1 MRKPYIQEHVAANLI
16 GTQPTLIVHNAH
28 SITGEELAC
37 EVVEAYNG
45 IVLAARGM
53 IKENPAGWRH
63 YKETLRKNI
72 ATIVTTDAQ
81 LEQFS

>member
-1 MRKPYIQEHVAANLI
+1 MAKPYIQEHVAANLI

-28 SITGEELAC
+28 SITGGELAR

-72 ATIVTTDAQ
+72 STIVNAGSE
-81 LEQFS
+81 LEQ